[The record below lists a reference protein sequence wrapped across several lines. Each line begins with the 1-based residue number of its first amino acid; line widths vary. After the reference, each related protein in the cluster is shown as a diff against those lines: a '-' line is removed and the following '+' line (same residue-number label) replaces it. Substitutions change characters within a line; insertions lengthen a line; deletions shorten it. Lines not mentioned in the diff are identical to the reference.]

1 MRNAQVKM
9 LKFLLEGGT
18 KIIMLGRREERT
30 WVVEKSGTGLGMR
43 RDKEK
48 SQRTIRMYRNMQLPG

>member
-1 MRNAQVKM
+1 M
-9 LKFLLEGGT
+9 LKSLLEGGT